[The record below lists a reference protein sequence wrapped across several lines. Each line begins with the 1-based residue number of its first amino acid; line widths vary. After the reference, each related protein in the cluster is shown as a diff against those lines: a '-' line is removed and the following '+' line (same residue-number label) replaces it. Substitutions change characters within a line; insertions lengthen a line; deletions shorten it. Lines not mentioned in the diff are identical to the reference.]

1 SSSLRG
7 NPKQSWRGRVDC
19 RGRAHSLA
27 MTAKRIVYPTLL
39 ILQSYSPEV
48 LQSARLQRAMPTHAL
63 RRTAYVGLSATLIAT
78 ASIPVLPIVLPT
90 REVQAAWYSEDWSY
104 RKRIELNSPTD
115 QQNVY
120 YELTLDTSDSS
131 KYLNDCSDLRFTKQN

>member
-1 SSSLRG
+1 IGVNHLLPSASMR
-7 NPKQSWRGRVDC
+7 RI
-19 RGRAHSLA
+19 
-27 MTAKRIVYPTLL
+27 TAI
-39 ILQSYSPEV
+39 S
-48 LQSARLQRAMPTHAL
+48 
-63 RRTAYVGLSATLIAT
+63 LSATLIAT
-78 ASIPVLPIVLPT
+78 ASIPVLPIVLLT

-131 KYLNDCSDLRFTKQN
+131 KYLNDCSDLRFTKQNGEQIPHHIVSG